1 MPPLS
6 ILMKPAS
13 GNCNMLCEYCFYCD
27 EQKNRTQKSYGM
39 MEEKTARN
47 IIRKALA
54 YAEGG
59 CAIAFQGG
67 EPTLRGIDFY
77 YKVAEYVEKYNK
89 KKIPVTYAFQT
100 NGTNINEEWCKLFKN
115 CGFLVG
121 ISLDGIW
128 KTHNCYR
135 HAQNGK
141 ETFDRILETCK
152 MLKQYDVP
160 FNILTVVHDQ
170 TAQYL
175 NEIYSFYSKKGFE
188 YQQYIPCIDPLQQE
202 KGKMHYSLD
211 PVEYGKFLIRLFEKW
226 NEDIRT
232 GRSIYI
238 RQFDNYIGILKG
250 YEPEACDQRGCCGIQ
265 YVIEADGSVYPC
277 DFYMMDEYCL
287 GNANTDTFGEMDE
300 NRKNIRF
307 QEESLKISQTCKNC
321 RYLKL
326 CRGGCQRNRNKL
338 PDGTWKN
345 YFCEGYRLFFDT
357 CYDKMVEI
365 AQDF

>member
-1 MPPLS
+1 MPPVS

-13 GNCNMLCEYCFYCD
+13 GSCNMLCEYCFYCD

-100 NGTNINEEWCKLFKN
+100 NGTNINEEWCRLFKS

-135 HAQNGK
+135 HAKNGK

-175 NEIYSFYSKKGFE
+175 NEIYSFYSKKGFD

-202 KGKMHYSLD
+202 KGKMHYSLN
-211 PVEYGKFLIRLFEKW
+211 PAEYGKFLIRLFKKW
-226 NEDIRT
+226 SEDIHT

-300 NRKNIRF
+300 NRKKIRF

-338 PDGTWKN
+338 SDGTWKN

>member
-1 MPPLS
+1 MSPVS

-13 GNCNMLCEYCFYCD
+13 GSCNMLCEYCFYCD

-77 YKVAEYVEKYNK
+77 YKVVEYVEKYNK

-100 NGTNINEEWCKLFKN
+100 NGTNINEEWCRLFKN

-135 HAQNGK
+135 HAKNGK

-175 NEIYSFYSKKGFE
+175 NEIYSFYSKKGFD

-211 PVEYGKFLIRLFEKW
+211 PAEYGKFLIRLFEKW

-238 RQFDNYIGILKG
+238 RQFDNYIGIFVLPDNIFFRLRFFLRRLCKKLLLLN
-250 YEPEACDQRGCCGIQ
+250 RGFGRRRMCKFILCLIKRILT
-265 YVIEADGSVYPC
+265 YKNLIPLFVI
-277 DFYMMDEYCL
+277 
-287 GNANTDTFGEMDE
+287 
-300 NRKNIRF
+300 KNIRHLRLNIHNIF
-307 QEESLKISQTCKNC
+307 RHMPVFKYRC
-321 RYLKL
+321 R
-326 CRGGCQRNRNKL
+326 CRVKTLHGFTLN
-338 PDGTWKN
+338 
-345 YFCEGYRLFFDT
+345 
-357 CYDKMVEI
+357 VI
-365 AQDF
+365 